1 MQGIFEMDP
10 FIGEIRLFGFPRVP
24 DGWLACIGQA
34 VPISQYDVLYAV
46 IGTTYGGDGVQTF
59 NLPDLRGRVPIGQGA
74 GPGLPAYAIGQLAG
88 EELHTLVETEMP
100 THSHALL
107 SSTATATTATPAL
120 TVHLATSSSGNLYAP
135 VMNAAPYATMAA
147 CVTTAGKSIGHNN
160 MMPTVVANYCI
171 STVGIFPASG

>member
-1 MQGIFEMDP
+1 MSDP
-10 FIGEIRLFGFPRVP
+10 FIGEIRLFGFPRIP
-24 DGWLACIGQA
+24 DSWLACSGQS
-34 VPISQYDVLYAV
+34 VPIAQYDTLYAV

-74 GPGLPAYAIGQLAG
+74 GPSLPTYTLGQMAG
-88 EELHTLVETEMP
+88 QEGHTLVEAEMP

-107 SSTATATTATPAL
+107 SSTTTATTATPAT

-135 VMNAAPYATMAA
+135 VMNAAPYAKMAA
-147 CVTTAGKSIGHNN
+147 CVTTAGKSIAHDN

-171 STVGIFPASG
+171 CFAGVFPSSG